1 MAKEKLGLV
10 QSLYYPLESSLIETK
25 ETKKKIVRSQ
35 TNEINEDL
43 VYQDKTMKHILIKVE
58 DNGEIEVFH
67 MKGLLTVNKKI
78 NKHKEFLT
86 NPLLKD
92 PKKRGQ
98 IIIDEIGTNKSKK
111 ILQKKMQSSIQSE
124 QLGNLNQF
132 QE

>member
-1 MAKEKLGLV
+1 MTKEKLGLV
-10 QSLYYPLESSLIETK
+10 QSLYYPLESPLIETK
-25 ETKKKIVRSQ
+25 ENKKKIIRSQ

-43 VYQDKTMKHILIKVE
+43 VYQDKTMKHVLVKVE

-67 MKGLLTVNKKI
+67 LKGLLKVNKKI

-98 IIIDEIGTNKSKK
+98 IIVDEIGTNKSKK
-111 ILQKKMQSSIQSE
+111 ILQKKLQSSI
-124 QLGNLNQF
+124 
-132 QE
+132 